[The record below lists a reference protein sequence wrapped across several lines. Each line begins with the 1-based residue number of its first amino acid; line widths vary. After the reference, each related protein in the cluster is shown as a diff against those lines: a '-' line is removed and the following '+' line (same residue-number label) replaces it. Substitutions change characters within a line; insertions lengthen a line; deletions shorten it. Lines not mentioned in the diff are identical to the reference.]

1 MDPIMAELNI
11 VEKVIALEAVELLKN
26 LNPDQLARIASIAKE
41 VSLPP
46 HSKIIEPSTA
56 PDALYIVLDGAI
68 ELRGGEGATTI
79 ARQNDVIGAWALFD
93 PDPLSVSAV
102 TVEASKLLRI
112 GRDDFYDL
120 LSDNMEITAS
130 IFATLVRR
138 FRRMVGGAAS

>member
-1 MDPIMAELNI
+1 
-11 VEKVIALEAVELLKN
+11 VIALEAVELLKN